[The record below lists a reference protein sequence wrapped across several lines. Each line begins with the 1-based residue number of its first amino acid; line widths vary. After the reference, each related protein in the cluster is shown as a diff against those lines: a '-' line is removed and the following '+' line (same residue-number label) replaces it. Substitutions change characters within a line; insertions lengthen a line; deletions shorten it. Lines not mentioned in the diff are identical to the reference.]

1 MYTMTFEELKNR
13 IRDLGFEEDTTMREY
28 ESIVANATDKAVQ
41 TIYDTIV
48 YPYRE
53 YFNTYLG
60 LDDEGNSKVIRP
72 NKITV
77 ETEDTA
83 EIGLPDRVLN
93 LVPLLAS
100 YFVWLDD
107 DQVKASVYKNQYED
121 VKDLLILD
129 FQRPQKLTFYGGLRF
144 D

>member
-107 DQVKASVYKNQYED
+107 DQVKASVYKNQ
-121 VKDLLILD
+121 
-129 FQRPQKLTFYGGLRF
+129 
-144 D
+144 